1 MADQAAK
8 DAQLKAFSVELARLD
23 ISVLRKEE
31 IKQRFSKIRKA
42 LDTQLKARSAAE
54 VKAAQEAVTKYFEE
68 HPEAPVYITK
78 LDVDA
83 NNKALQS
90 GIAAAKKLGKP
101 VYLFAQD
108 KSGADPCKTLY
119 SNYVPEAAQQRGLN
133 AVEWNRGISEMLHG
147 RGGGKPDGAQ
157 GVGEAPRSAVDDA
170 MKLAEE
176 LFRMKIQ

>member
-1 MADQAAK
+1 M
-8 DAQLKAFSVELARLD
+8 
-23 ISVLRKEE
+23 
-31 IKQRFSKIRKA
+31 
-42 LDTQLKARSAAE
+42 
-54 VKAAQEAVTKYFEE
+54 
-68 HPEAPVYITK
+68 YITK